1 MNQMEIVLLGLPQSG
16 KTTLLNALTRGR
28 TQAGSGAKQE
38 VLAGVSKILDPRLD
52 SLAAV
57 GKPEKV
63 TPAEITYWD
72 VPAAS
77 GTLGEGAGIG
87 GQFLNLLQNADALL
101 IVVRAFSDPSVP
113 HLSGT
118 VDPLRDLESM
128 EAELAF
134 SDLAIL
140 ERRVARIQD
149 TLKGA
154 KGHERD
160 RLLKEEALLDRIK
173 EELERDVPLR
183 EQQINEEG
191 KGLIFNYQF
200 LTDKPLLIVF
210 NVDEGKLPDAPA
222 LQDEMARH
230 NQRSGVRATALSAKL
245 EMELSAL
252 SFEEEKEFRE
262 SLGVLESGGAKVG
275 TLAYDA
281 MSMVCYFTYGPTE
294 ARAWP
299 VPVDIPAVKAAGKIH
314 TDLERGFIRA
324 EVVGLDDLIRCG
336 SIAECKKQ
344 GVFRLE
350 GKTYP
355 VKDGDVITFL
365 FNV

>member
-1 MNQMEIVLLGLPQSG
+1 MEIALLGLPQSG
-16 KTTLLNALTRGR
+16 KTTLLNALTHGR
-28 TQAGSGAKQE
+28 TQSGSGAKQE
-38 VLAGVSKILDPRLD
+38 VHAGVSKILDSRLD
-52 SLAAV
+52 SLVAV

-77 GTLGEGAGIG
+77 GTLGEGSGIG
-87 GQFLNLLQNADALL
+87 GLFLNLLQNADALL
-101 IVVRAFSDPSVP
+101 FVVRAFSDPSVP
-113 HLSGT
+113 HLSGS

-149 TLKGA
+149 ALKGA

-160 RLLKEEALLDRIK
+160 LLLKEEALLGHIK
-173 EELERDVPLR
+173 EGLERDVPLR
-183 EQQINEEG
+183 EQEINEEG
-191 KGLIFNYQF
+191 KGLISNYQF

-210 NVDEGKLPDAPA
+210 NVDEGALPDVLE
-222 LQDEMARH
+222 LQDELARH
-230 NQRSGVRATALSAKL
+230 NLRSGVKATALSAKL

-252 SFEEEKEFRE
+252 SSEEEKEFRE
-262 SLGVLESGGAKVG
+262 SLDVLESGAAKVG
-275 TLAYDA
+275 KLAYDA
-281 MSMVCYFTYGPTE
+281 MSLVCYFTYSSKE

-299 VPVDIPAVKAAGKIH
+299 IPVDTPAVKAAGKIH
-314 TDLERGFIRA
+314 TDMERGFIRA
-324 EVVGLDDLIRCG
+324 EVVGLDDLVRCG
-336 SIAECKKQ
+336 SMAECKKQ
-344 GVFRLE
+344 GVVRLE

-355 VKDGDVITFL
+355 VKDGDVILFL